1 MVASL
6 PTQNQM
12 NGIVTITWMQFFP
25 PSIIPLKHM
34 YTCEIYL
41 NHSVSHWN
49 PFNHLSV
56 VLVRFNNN
64 RGMVGFITI
73 FCLWKS
79 VYNQSHSVTATCL
92 SLKSQVSLDKSNGV
106 DAIIYTQTLKYH
118 IPSGKLTVCYG
129 KSPFF
134 MGKSTINGHFQISIA
149 MLVHQ
154 RVSIL

>member
-1 MVASL
+1 VASL

-25 PSIIPLKHM
+25 PSIIPFKHM

-64 RGMVGFITI
+64 RGMVGFISI

-79 VYNQSHSVTATCL
+79 VYNQSHSVTSTCL
-92 SLKSQVSLDKSNGV
+92 SLKSPVSLDKSNGV
-106 DAIIYTQTLKYH
+106 DAIIYSQTLKYH
-118 IPSGKLTVCYG
+118 I
-129 KSPFF
+129 
-134 MGKSTINGHFQISIA
+134 
-149 MLVHQ
+149 
-154 RVSIL
+154 SILYQWIGLRENLQETMVFTIKYRGFLLTFSHHPVLWL